1 VSSLGLVRKREK
13 LMNDEYHYKYRLNDV
28 ENELAAAKKTI
39 AILNKKLYDIG
50 VALRNRNSNDPASV
64 LEAINYIYEIS
75 SKS

>member
-1 VSSLGLVRKREK
+1 
-13 LMNDEYHYKYRLNDV
+13 MNDEYFYKYRLNDV

-39 AILNKKLYDIG
+39 SILDKKLYDIG
-50 VALRNRNSNDPASV
+50 IALRNRHSGDPVSI

>member
-1 VSSLGLVRKREK
+1 VSSLGLVRKRER

-39 AILNKKLYDIG
+39 ARLDKKLYDIG
-50 VALRNRNSNDPASV
+50 IALRNRHSNDPASV